1 MKPVSKEREMKKFW
15 VVFFVFIFCAGGTA
29 IARNKGQGKGQNRD
43 QTGYEQ
49 PQKKGNQQYY
59 GDEAGKNK
67 NRDRDRDQDRERVKE
82 NNGGKKSEP
91 PKGVQQAAEKGKG
104 RKKGFWQRWF
114 GGDKE

>member
-1 MKPVSKEREMKKFW
+1 MKKFW

-49 PQKKGNQQYY
+49 PKKKGNQQYY

-67 NRDRDRDQDRERVKE
+67 NRDRDRDRERVKE